1 MKITNNL
8 KLPQP
13 FVDAVSSDYK
23 YKEKRYSV
31 TTLLKPTREII
42 LQRRHNDEIEQDV
55 SDMIWSIFG
64 TAVHSVLENSTEGK
78 HLLSEKSL
86 EIQVGDYTL
95 SGRSDLYNTRSFT
108 VIDYKVTSVWKY
120 ILKDFEDY
128 RLQGLMYVYMLK
140 QLGYKAKK
148 AEFVLVLKDWQKSK
162 AKFDKT
168 YPQFPVQKVQFSFV
182 DDDFVFI
189 EKFIKD
195 KFEEIRQAE
204 QLADD
209 ELPICSAEDRWNSG
223 DKFAVM
229 KNGRKTALRV
239 LDSMEDA
246 EKYKAEN
253 GGDYIET
260 RKGEDKKCQEYCLC
274 CEFCKHYKEC
284 IKNSGSQPLPF

>member
-13 FVDAVSSDYK
+13 FVDAVNSDYK

-78 HLLSEKSL
+78 HLLSEKAL

-95 SGRSDLYNTRSFT
+95 SGRSDLYNTRNFT

-140 QLGYKAKK
+140 KLGYKAKK
-148 AEFVLVLKDWQKSK
+148 AEFVLILKDWQKSK

-168 YPQFPVQKVQFSFV
+168 YPQLSVQKVQFTFNDS
-182 DDDFVFI
+182 DFEFI
-189 EKFIKD
+189 EKFIND
-195 KFEEIRQAE
+195 KFEDIKKAE

-209 ELPICSAEDRWNSG
+209 ELPECSAKDRWNSG
-223 DKFAVM
+223 DKYAVM
-229 KNGRKTALRV
+229 RNGRKTALRV
-239 LDSMEDA
+239 LDSLEEA
-246 EKYKAEN
+246 EQYKTEN

-284 IKNSGSQPLPF
+284 VKNGGSQPLPF